1 MQFREYQQKALTTL
15 KKHNKGVCILPT
27 GSGKTVIFME
37 DVKQRILNSSSP
49 LKIIVVAPKILLA
62 SQLASE
68 FQKHL
73 KDISKV
79 FYFHVHSGENGTT
92 DVEMIRT
99 VSKITDHIQHH
110 QIIFTTYKS
119 LSKVNESNIHI
130 DVAIFDEAHHSV
142 FEANFVGVA
151 QTSKLAKNSYFYTAT
166 PRHTNDRKTMAN
178 SDVYGGTIIS
188 LSPKELVENGYI
200 LSPRVV
206 SYESSEN
213 EDENILNFIDEIY
226 ETNPKILVAVP
237 TTQRMMD
244 LFTETELLNELYERG
259 FQVFHI
265 TSKYGCVI
273 NQNKVSRQVFF
284 DTLDQMGNDDDV
296 KLIVFHHSI
305 ISEGISIN
313 GMTHALILRNL
324 SVVDYVQ
331 TMGRILR
338 LHRDDHE
345 RIEKGIIQRGEYE
358 KYKKPFGIIAFP
370 SSDKRGQK
378 IEQKLQ
384 SIVDTLF
391 VRGEALIA

>member
-1 MQFREYQQKALTTL
+1 MNLRAYQQKALESL
-15 KKHNKGVCILPT
+15 QKHNKGTLVIPT
-27 GSGKTVIFME
+27 GGGKTVIFME
-37 DVKQRILNSSSP
+37 DVKRRILNSTHP
-49 LKIIVVAPKILLA
+49 LKIVVVAPKILLA
-62 SQLASE
+62 SQLSNE
-68 FQKHL
+68 FQKYL
-73 KDISKV
+73 NNIQKI

-92 DVEMIRT
+92 NVET
-99 VSKITDHIQHH
+99 IQTISNVTTRIQYH

-119 LSKVNESNIHI
+119 LSKINESNINI

-142 FEANFVGVA
+142 FESNFVGVA
-151 QTSKLAKNSYFYTAT
+151 ETSKTAKNCYFYTAT
-166 PRHTNDRKTMAN
+166 PRHTNDRKTMTN
-178 SDVYGGTIIS
+178 SDVYGGTIAS
-188 LSPKELVENGYI
+188 LSPKELVDEGFI
-200 LSPRVV
+200 LAPKVHP
-206 SYESSEN
+206 YESSEN
-213 EDENILNFIDEIY
+213 EDENILNFIDEI

-244 LFTETELLNELYERG
+244 MFTETELLNELYERG

-284 DTLDQMGNDDDV
+284 DTLEQMGNDDDV
-296 KLIVFHHSI
+296 KLILFHHSI

-313 GMTHALILRNL
+313 GFTHCLILRNL

-338 LHRDDHE
+338 LHKDDHE
-345 RIEKGIIQRGEYE
+345 RLEKGLIQRGDYE

-370 SSDKRGQK
+370 SNDKRGHK

-391 VRGEALIA
+391 IKGDALIA